1 MGPAQKLILLIG
13 LIIIGLMWVYP
24 PWIYTYEGHT
34 FSFSHE
40 AGYFLFFKR
49 PMPYGMRL
57 DMPLLLTQCASVA
70 TLASGIALLLRRVQ
84 RSRSHER

>member
-1 MGPAQKLILLIG
+1 MEILGESTILLERSWKHGGKPMGPAQKLILLIG

-24 PWIYTYEGHT
+24 PWIYTYGGHT

-49 PMPYGMRL
+49 PMP
-57 DMPLLLTQCASVA
+57 
-70 TLASGIALLLRRVQ
+70 
-84 RSRSHER
+84 